1 VENIHN
7 DMIRINYE
15 KKPGGK
21 KIYIY
26 IYIYI
31 DLFLKKKLDIYIYIK
46 DQFGNS

>member
-26 IYIYI
+26 IYI